1 MDNFKKKMLL
11 LKKTARYWGAPLLVL
26 ILFSIGY
33 GLTTSKTPAKEVVE
47 VAEVVQEED
56 IVAGLDETGSMF
68 LAPIYR
74 YYTVVF
80 PFNGNITDSNKL
92 FSIELAFGVHKNK
105 IEADAMIISL
115 DDYEPRLRP
124 SLFEVLMTMAL
135 SDARS
140 VEGKLKIR
148 KHLTEAANSMLIELG
163 DEPFIDDVVFINF
176 SIL

>member
-1 MDNFKKKMLL
+1 MDNFKKILFL
-11 LKKTARYWGAPLLVL
+11 LKKSARYWGAPLLVF

-33 GLTTSKTPAKEVVE
+33 GLTASKTPPKDEIE

-56 IVAGLDETGSMF
+56 VTVGLDETGSMF

-80 PFNGNITDSNKL
+80 PFNGNVSDSNNL
-92 FSIELAFGVHKNK
+92 FSAEIAFGVHKNK
-105 IEADAMIISL
+105 IEADAMIMRL

-140 VEGKLKIR
+140 AEGKLKIR

>member
-1 MDNFKKKMLL
+1 
-11 LKKTARYWGAPLLVL
+11 
-26 ILFSIGY
+26 
-33 GLTTSKTPAKEVVE
+33 
-47 VAEVVQEED
+47 
-56 IVAGLDETGSMF
+56 
-68 LAPIYR
+68 
-74 YYTVVF
+74 
-80 PFNGNITDSNKL
+80 
-92 FSIELAFGVHKNK
+92 
-105 IEADAMIISL
+105 MIISL

-140 VEGKLKIR
+140 AEGKLKIR